1 MNLKICKKRQKKLD
15 LESLKVQRI
24 PYPKKGQK
32 VRSRN
37 WFSSRVISSLHVYF
51 EVDLFLEMNW
61 GVVLGF
67 YRFQQC
73 RIESLDSTTVQGR
86 LVLETKVHPIHA

>member
-1 MNLKICKKRQKKLD
+1 
-15 LESLKVQRI
+15 
-24 PYPKKGQK
+24 
-32 VRSRN
+32 
-37 WFSSRVISSLHVYF
+37 
-51 EVDLFLEMNW
+51 MNW

-86 LVLETKVHPIHA
+86 LVLETKVHPIHAPKGFAYFNHAMEVGTLRPKGINKDILMEWNADQSI

>member
-1 MNLKICKKRQKKLD
+1 
-15 LESLKVQRI
+15 
-24 PYPKKGQK
+24 
-32 VRSRN
+32 
-37 WFSSRVISSLHVYF
+37 
-51 EVDLFLEMNW
+51 MNW

-86 LVLETKVHPIHA
+86 LVLETKVHPIHARRVSHILTMWRWGPKGINKDILMEWNADQSI